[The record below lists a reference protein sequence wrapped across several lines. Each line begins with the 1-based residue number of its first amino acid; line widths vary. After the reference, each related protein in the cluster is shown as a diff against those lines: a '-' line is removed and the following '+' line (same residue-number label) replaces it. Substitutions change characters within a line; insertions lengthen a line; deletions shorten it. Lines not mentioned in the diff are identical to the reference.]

1 MHFDNDDC
9 FFGYFFSGSQIYYIC
24 SANMDGTDDDCE
36 KLGWKK
42 LHEYNP
48 AQRRWKYLSTL
59 AAGNAM
65 QEDGLP
71 FEDELEDEEDY
82 YPSLP
87 FAALFSCFKVFFLF
101 SFSFVLF
108 FKSLSLLYI
117 YIYFYLFLFYFLL
130 CANVYSCL
138 FCILYNIFF
147 VTHWMFYADIIL
159 FYFIFLLQPSFYT
172 LAYWF
177 SFLILVFSP
186 YSIPICRAIPRKF
199 FDA

>member
-1 MHFDNDDC
+1 MHLDNVDC
-9 FFGYFFSGSQIYYIC
+9 FFGYFFSGSQIYYIS

-87 FAALFSCFKVFFLF
+87 FAALFSCFKVFIFYEFFLF
-101 SFSFVLF
+101 
-108 FKSLSLLYI
+108 LSLL
-117 YIYFYLFLFYFLL
+117 FFLL
-130 CANVYSCL
+130 CANVYICL

-147 VTHWMFYADIIL
+147 ITHWMFYADIIL

-172 LAYWF
+172 LAY
-177 SFLILVFSP
+177 
-186 YSIPICRAIPRKF
+186 
-199 FDA
+199 

>member
-1 MHFDNDDC
+1 MLIASLVI
-9 FFGYFFSGSQIYYIC
+9 FSVVQIYYIS

-87 FAALFSCFKVFFLF
+87 FAALFSCFKAKGLKVTC
-101 SFSFVLF
+101 
-108 FKSLSLLYI
+108 
-117 YIYFYLFLFYFLL
+117 LL
-130 CANVYSCL
+130 CYCSEGD
-138 FCILYNIFF
+138 NIPDAFNL
-147 VTHWMFYADIIL
+147 ADAACKL
-159 FYFIFLLQPSFYT
+159 LELSPQNFHGELETFPIFPPLPPNKKNINKNLSM
-172 LAYWF
+172 
-177 SFLILVFSP
+177 S
-186 YSIPICRAIPRKF
+186 
-199 FDA
+199 